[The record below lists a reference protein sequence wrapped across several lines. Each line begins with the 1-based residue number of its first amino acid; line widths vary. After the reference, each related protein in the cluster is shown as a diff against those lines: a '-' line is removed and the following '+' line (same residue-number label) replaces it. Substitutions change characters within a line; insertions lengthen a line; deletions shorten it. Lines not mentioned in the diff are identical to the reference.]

1 MSNLD
6 KMIEEYNQIPIP
18 EELSFRIQAEINKSK
33 KKQEERGK
41 QMKKQNNKKI
51 ARGFAAAAAAACI
64 LFTTALNTSQ
74 VFAQEASKLP
84 VIGGIARV
92 LTFRS
97 YETKQDDIAITVDI
111 PTIEMIAKDTGIE
124 VDAINQEI
132 LDLCNEYADEAL
144 KIAEEYRTA
153 FLETGGTV
161 EEWAEHDVKISVGYE
176 MKQQSND
183 YLSFIIRGTQNWAN
197 AYNEAHYYNMDLKT
211 GKMVTLQDLL
221 GDDYEKLV
229 NESIKDQIAKRE
241 NAGETF
247 FAPDAGGFTG
257 ITEDVKF
264 FINENNHPVIV
275 FEKYEIA
282 PGSSGEITFE
292 IGGEESQKEEA
303 ANIDEPVKEQEPEF
317 FEDNFSIDNEVVKQY
332 ASKIKQVVADKD
344 FEALAD
350 MMTFPVYVGLEDVGV
365 VETKEAFL
373 KLDADKI
380 FTDKILETIQ
390 NADIEHLNPS
400 MAGFCISDGGRTNIN
415 FGVVDGV
422 LKINGMNFE

>member
-1 MSNLD
+1 MSNLE

-18 EELSFRIQAEINKSK
+18 EELSFRVQAEINKSK

-41 QMKKQNNKKI
+41 QMKKQNYKKI
-51 ARGFAAAAAAACI
+51 ARGVGAAAAAACI
-64 LFTTALNTSQ
+64 LFTIALNTSQ

-97 YETKQDDIAITVDI
+97 YETKQDDIAIKVDI
-111 PTIEMIAKDTGIE
+111 PTIEMIAKDTGIN

-132 LDLCNEYADEAL
+132 LDLCNEYAQKAL

-176 MKQQSND
+176 IKQQSND

-229 NESIKDQIAKRE
+229 NESIKEQIAKRE
-241 NAGETF
+241 NAGEVF

-292 IGGEESQKEEA
+292 IGGEESVKEEA
-303 ANIDEPVKEQEPEF
+303 VNIEEPVKEQEPEF

-350 MMTFPVYVGLEDVGV
+350 MMTFPVYVGLPDVGV

-373 KLDADKI
+373 KLDAEKI
-380 FTDKILETIQ
+380 FTEKMLETVQ

-422 LKINGMNFE
+422 LKINGMNYE